1 MRIVGGL
8 LLVLLALADSAP
20 AATPVVRATLRTSTP
35 TPVVDEPWRW
45 TVVVKDARGRPF
57 AARMRLQILFGGVVV
72 GCWKGTEMTQCSG
85 ANSGTWIRFRGKR
98 TGILTWPA
106 QSVGVELTF
115 RAVVSVGTKT
125 VRLRA
130 PVMVQPKP

>member
-1 MRIVGGL
+1 MRIVGVL
-8 LLVLLALADSAP
+8 LLALLALAHSAP
-20 AATPVVRATLRTSTP
+20 AATPVVRATLRTSTA

-45 TVVVKDARGRPF
+45 TVAVKSASGKPL
-57 AARMRLQILFGGVVV
+57 AARMRLQILFSGVVV
-72 GCWKGTEMTQCSG
+72 GCWKGTAMAPCSG

-106 QSVGVELTF
+106 QSVGVTLTF

-125 VRLRA
+125 LRLRA
-130 PVMVQPKP
+130 PVTVQPKA